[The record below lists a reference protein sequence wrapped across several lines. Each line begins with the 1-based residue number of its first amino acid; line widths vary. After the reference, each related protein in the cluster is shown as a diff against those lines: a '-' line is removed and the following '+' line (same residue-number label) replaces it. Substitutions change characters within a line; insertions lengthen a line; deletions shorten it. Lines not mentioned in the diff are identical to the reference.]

1 MVANPG
7 ARAEA
12 QDHFPIE
19 SARGREIHILEGGW
33 IAQLRVSQALR
44 ESPVF
49 ARGPFG
55 VDEQAEAVVKP
66 EFRVLTRAALLVK
79 RRGHRGQV

>member
-1 MVANPG
+1 MITNPP
-7 ARAEA
+7 ARAET
-12 QDHFPIE
+12 QDHVAAQ
-19 SARGREIHILEGGW
+19 SARRTEVDIFERRRIPELGIP
-33 IAQLRVSQALR
+33 QPLRQFPLL
-44 ESPVF
+44 

-66 EFRVLTRAALLVK
+66 ELGILTRAALLVK